1 MRNRVTAG
9 KLRLGLSSRRGIIAS
24 PSPEIRLILACSRG
38 LLVLTAP
45 GVASIVKAS
54 FFRKLRR
61 RGTGGRCPERP
72 PGFGSAS
79 AHAGAGGNP
88 VPDPQRAASPPD

>member
-1 MRNRVTAG
+1 MTIRVTAG

-61 RGTGGRCPERP
+61 RGTGGTCPERP
-72 PGFGSAS
+72 PGFASAS
-79 AHAGAGGNP
+79 AHAGAGGHP
-88 VPDPQRAASPPD
+88 VPAPHTPAPPPA